1 MTADTVGGVWTY
13 SLELAA
19 ALAPHGVDLILATMG
34 APLRP
39 EQRAELSEHRN
50 IELYESGYRL
60 EWMDDPWPDLE
71 RAGEWLLEVADRV
84 DPDLVHLNGYY
95 HAALPWGV
103 PVLVVA
109 HSCVV
114 TWWSAVKGGPA
125 PPDWDRYRAGV
136 AYGLAA
142 ADLVVTPSSALL
154 VALRGCYG
162 PLAGAS
168 VISNARDPS
177 CFPVAQK
184 EPMIVGA
191 GRIWDEAKNLAALA
205 EVAPSLSWPVY
216 LAGETAQPGGGAGG
230 DTGRG
235 SVAGGRATVAGGESE
250 AGAVHYL
257 GRLSAA
263 DLAGWLGRAA
273 LYALPARY
281 EPFGLSAL
289 EAALA
294 GCALVLGDIPSL
306 REVWGDTATFVPPN
320 DAAALH
326 HALEGL
332 IRDEALRVELAGR
345 ARARALEYSPRRM
358 GVGYLAAYAEAEA
371 RWNAGRGVERSCA

>member
-154 VALRGCYG
+154 VALQGCYG

-216 LAGETAQPGGGAGG
+216 LAGETAQPSGEAGG

-273 LYALPARY
+273 VYALPARY

-306 REVWGDTATFVPPN
+306 REVWGDTAIFVPPN
-320 DAAALH
+320 DTAALRR
-326 HALEGL
+326 ALEEL
-332 IRDEALRVELAGR
+332 IGDEALRAEFAGR
-345 ARARALEYSPRRM
+345 ARARALECSPKRM

-371 RWNAGRGVERSCA
+371 RCNAARGVERSCV